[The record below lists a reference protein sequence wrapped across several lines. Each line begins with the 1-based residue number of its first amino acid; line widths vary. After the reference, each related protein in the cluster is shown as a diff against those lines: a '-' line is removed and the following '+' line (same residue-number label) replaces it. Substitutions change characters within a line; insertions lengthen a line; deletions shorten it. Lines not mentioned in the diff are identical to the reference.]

1 MMENEPR
8 MTQRILIPTANGYE
22 PHDAASLQSLR
33 RTFWIDGPFD
43 SRQATDA
50 VNMLMQFDADSNEE
64 IE

>member
-33 RTFWIDGPFD
+33 RSFWIDGPFD